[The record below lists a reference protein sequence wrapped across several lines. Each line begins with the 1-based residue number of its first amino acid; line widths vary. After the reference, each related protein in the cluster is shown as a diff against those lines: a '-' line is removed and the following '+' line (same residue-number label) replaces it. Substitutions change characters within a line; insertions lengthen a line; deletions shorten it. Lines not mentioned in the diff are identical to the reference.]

1 MPCPTGS
8 FKIISRG
15 KGQSCMA
22 SCAYYSGEKKYS
34 EYECC
39 WKYPHSSPARV
50 KQVEVMLPSNAPR
63 AYADPQTLWNAVEAA
78 ETSVN
83 AQTARSMLF
92 ALPHE
97 LTDEQNL
104 ALVRDFCQKEFVDKG
119 MVCNFFYH
127 DKGDGNPH
135 VHIMLTLRAM
145 DENGK
150 WLPKS
155 KNVYALGENGNRIRT
170 PNGSWKRVKVD
181 TVDWNERKYGE
192 IWRRD
197 WAAAQNAAL
206 KAAGRMERV
215 DMRSLER
222 QGVEDRLP
230 QKHLGLTTSALER
243 KGVSSERGDENRKI
257 ISVNKVLASLQKTVR
272 GIGAWLDELR
282 KAVSRQQIIESPDD
296 YPLSDVITAYLDMRK
311 DGRETWNRYAQEKG
325 AVHDLKDGF
334 KAVSFLSNHELYTV
348 GQLRRYI
355 AETKQVFSK
364 IKAESTAKE
373 RRIRDID
380 ALFGAIQTIRELKP
394 IQQEYESIHW
404 SGKREKFK
412 AEHGGELSRLQK
424 ALWLREKIVKSLGLA
439 SPLDKEQRMALKA
452 ERTRLEAER
461 EALLPKLEEVK
472 AELAELNCIRYWTR
486 KVVPDALPRV
496 SDGRVSIEDAME
508 AAANR
513 KELEQVEIEAAQTA
527 LRELEE
533 SKSLQ
538 SERKQTDNSIYLF
551 TPTRPR
557 PSAQR

>member
-50 KQVEVMLPSNAPR
+50 KWVEVMLPPNAPR
-63 AYADPQTLWNAVEAA
+63 AYADPQTLWNAVDAA

-92 ALPHE
+92 ALPRE

-155 KNVYALGENGNRIRT
+155 KNVYALDENGKRIRA

-192 IWRRD
+192 IWRQD

-230 QKHLGLTTSALER
+230 QKHLGPTASALEH
-243 KGVSSERGDENRKI
+243 KGISSERGDENRKI
-257 ISVNKVLASLQKTVR
+257 ISVNKMLASLQKTVR

-311 DGRETWNRYAQEKG
+311 EGRETWNRYAQEKG

-334 KAVSFLSNHELYTV
+334 KAVSFLLNHELYTA
-348 GQLRRYI
+348 GQLGRYI
-355 AETKQVFSK
+355 AETKQAFSK

-404 SGKREKFK
+404 NGKREKFK
-412 AEHGGELSRLQK
+412 AEHGDELNRLQK
-424 ALWLREKIVKSLGLA
+424 AIWLREKLVKSLGLA
-439 SPLDKEQRMALKA
+439 SPLDKEQRAALKA

-461 EALLPKLEEVK
+461 EALLPKLEEVR
-472 AELAELNCIRYWTR
+472 AELAELNRIRYWTR
-486 KVVPDALPRV
+486 KVIPDALPRV
-496 SDGRVSIEDAME
+496 SDGRVSVEDAVE
-508 AAANR
+508 TAVNR
-513 KELEQVEIEAAQTA
+513 KELEQVEDEAARMAAHQPQEQEKQKVKQQGEIA
-527 LRELEE
+527 
-533 SKSLQ
+533 SL
-538 SERKQTDNSIYLF
+538 
-551 TPTRPR
+551 
-557 PSAQR
+557 

>member
-1 MPCPTGS
+1 
-8 FKIISRG
+8 
-15 KGQSCMA
+15 MA

-39 WKYPHSSPARV
+39 WKYPHSSSSRV
-50 KQVEVMLPSNAPR
+50 KWVEVMLPPNAPK
-63 AYADPQTLWNAVEAA
+63 AYADPQTLWNAVDAA

-83 AQTARSMLF
+83 AQTARAMLF
-92 ALPHE
+92 ALPRE

-104 ALVRDFCQKEFVDKG
+104 AIVRDFCQKEFVDKG

-155 KNVYALGENGNRIRT
+155 KNVYALDENGNRIRAL
-170 PNGSWKRVKVD
+170 NGSWKRVKVD

-192 IWRRD
+192 IWRQD

-206 KAAGRMERV
+206 EAAGRMERV

-230 QKHLGLTTSALER
+230 QKHLGPTASALER

-257 ISVNKVLASLQKTVR
+257 ISVNKMLAFLQKTVR

-311 DGRETWNRYAQEKG
+311 DGRETWSRYAQEKG

-348 GQLRRYI
+348 GQLGQYI
-355 AETKQVFSK
+355 IETKQEFSK
-364 IKAESTAKE
+364 IKAEFTAKE

-394 IQQEYESIHW
+394 VQQEYESIHW
-404 SGKREKFK
+404 NGKREKFK
-412 AEHGGELSRLQK
+412 AEHGDELNRLQK
-424 ALWLREKIVKSLGLA
+424 AIWLREKLMKSLGLA
-439 SPLDKEQRMALKA
+439 SPFDKEQRTALKT
-452 ERTRLEAER
+452 ERAQLEAEC
-461 EALLPKLEEVK
+461 ETLLPKLEEVK
-472 AELAELNCIRYWTR
+472 AEMAELNRIRYWTR
-486 KVVPDALPRV
+486 KVIPDALPRV
-496 SDGRVSIEDAME
+496 ENGRVSVEDAME
-508 AAANR
+508 TAGNR
-513 KELEQVEIEAAQTA
+513 KELEQTQENMLDGIMFETNRSVKEKSV
-527 LRELEE
+527 LEN
-533 SKSLQ
+533 KNNP
-538 SERKQTDNSIYLF
+538 KQK
-551 TPTRPR
+551 
-557 PSAQR
+557 

>member
-15 KGQSCMA
+15 KGQSCMT
-22 SCAYYSGEKKYS
+22 SCAYYSGKKKYS

-50 KQVEVMLPSNAPR
+50 KWVEVMLPSNAPR
-63 AYADPQTLWNAVEAA
+63 AYADPQTLWNVVDAA

-92 ALPHE
+92 ALPRE

-155 KNVYALGENGNRIRT
+155 KNVYALDENGNRIRT
-170 PNGSWKRVKVD
+170 PNGSWKRVKVN

-192 IWRRD
+192 IWRQD
-197 WAAAQNAAL
+197 WATAQNTAL
-206 KAAGRMERV
+206 EAAGRAERV

-230 QKHLGLTTSALER
+230 QKHLGPTASALER

-257 ISVNKVLASLQKTVR
+257 ISVNKMLASLQKTVR
-272 GIGAWLDELR
+272 EIGAWLDELR

-334 KAVSFLSNHELYTV
+334 KTVSFLSNHQLYTV
-348 GQLRRYI
+348 GQLGQYI
-355 AETKQVFSK
+355 AATKQTFSK
-364 IKAESTAKE
+364 IKAESAAKE

-404 SGKREKFK
+404 NSKREKYK
-412 AEHGGELSRLQK
+412 AEHSDELSRLQK
-424 ALWLREKIVKSLGLA
+424 AIWLREKLVKSLGIA
-439 SPLDKEQRMALKA
+439 SPLGKEQRMALKA

-472 AELAELNCIRYWTR
+472 AEMAELNRIRYWTR
-486 KVVPDALPRV
+486 KVIPDALPRV
-496 SDGRVSIEDAME
+496 SDGRVSVEDAME
-508 AAANR
+508 TAVNR
-513 KELEQVEIEAAQTA
+513 KELEEIT
-527 LRELEE
+527 EE
-533 SKSLQ
+533 TEQRVTRQQ
-538 SERKQTDNSIYLF
+538 SEHGAYTAEQNHLDRRN
-551 TPTRPR
+551 
-557 PSAQR
+557 

>member
-39 WKYPHSSPARV
+39 WKYPHSSSSRV
-50 KQVEVMLPSNAPR
+50 KWVEVVLPPNAPR
-63 AYADPQTLWNAVEAA
+63 AYADPQTLWNAVDAA

-92 ALPHE
+92 ALPRE

-119 MVCNFFYH
+119 MICNFFYH

-155 KNVYALGENGNRIRT
+155 KNVYAFDENGNRIRA

-181 TVDWNERKYGE
+181 TVDWNERRYGE
-192 IWRRD
+192 IWRQD

-206 KAAGRMERV
+206 KAAGRAERV

-230 QKHLGLTTSALER
+230 QKHLGPTASALER

-257 ISVNKVLASLQKTVR
+257 ISVNKMLASLQKTVR
-272 GIGAWLDELR
+272 GIGAWLDDLQ

-311 DGRETWNRYAQEKG
+311 EGRETWNRYAQEKG

-348 GQLRRYI
+348 GQLGRYI
-355 AETKQVFSK
+355 AETKQEFFK

-404 SGKREKFK
+404 NGKREKFK
-412 AEHGGELSRLQK
+412 AEHGEELNRLQK
-424 ALWLREKIVKSLGLA
+424 AIWLREKLIKSLGLA
-439 SPLDKEQRMALKA
+439 SPLDKEQRIALKT
-452 ERTRLEAER
+452 ERAQLEAER

-472 AELAELNCIRYWTR
+472 GELAELNRIRYWTR
-486 KVVPDALPRV
+486 KVIPDALPRV
-496 SDGRVSIEDAME
+496 SDGRVSVEDAME
-508 AAANR
+508 TAGNR
-513 KELEQVEIEAAQTA
+513 KELEQTQENMLDGIMFETNRSVKEKSV
-527 LRELEE
+527 LEN
-533 SKSLQ
+533 KNNP
-538 SERKQTDNSIYLF
+538 KQK
-551 TPTRPR
+551 
-557 PSAQR
+557 

>member
-15 KGQSCMA
+15 KGQSCMT
-22 SCAYYSGEKKYS
+22 SCAYYSGKKKYS

-50 KQVEVMLPSNAPR
+50 KWVEVMLPSNAPR
-63 AYADPQTLWNAVEAA
+63 AYADPQTLWNVVDAA

-92 ALPHE
+92 ALPRE

-119 MVCNFFYH
+119 MICNFFYH

-155 KNVYALGENGNRIRT
+155 KNVYALDENGNRIRT
-170 PNGSWKRVKVD
+170 PNGSWKRVKVN

-192 IWRRD
+192 IWRQD
-197 WAAAQNAAL
+197 WATAQNTAL
-206 KAAGRMERV
+206 EAAGRAERV

-230 QKHLGLTTSALER
+230 QKHLGPTASALER

-257 ISVNKVLASLQKTVR
+257 ISVNKMLASLQKTVR
-272 GIGAWLDELR
+272 EIGAWLDELR

-334 KAVSFLSNHELYTV
+334 KTVSFLSNHQLYTV
-348 GQLRRYI
+348 GQLGQYI
-355 AETKQVFSK
+355 AATKQTFSK
-364 IKAESTAKE
+364 IKAESAAKE

-404 SGKREKFK
+404 NSKREKYK
-412 AEHGGELSRLQK
+412 AEHSDELSRLQK
-424 ALWLREKIVKSLGLA
+424 AIWLREKLVKSLGIA
-439 SPLDKEQRMALKA
+439 SPLGKEQRMALKA

-472 AELAELNCIRYWTR
+472 AEMAELNRIRYWTR
-486 KVVPDALPRV
+486 KVIPDALPRV
-496 SDGRVSIEDAME
+496 SDGRVSVEDAME
-508 AAANR
+508 TAVNR
-513 KELEQVEIEAAQTA
+513 KELEEIT
-527 LRELEE
+527 EE
-533 SKSLQ
+533 TEQRVTRQQ
-538 SERKQTDNSIYLF
+538 SEHGAYTAEQNHLDRRN
-551 TPTRPR
+551 
-557 PSAQR
+557 

>member
-39 WKYPHSSPARV
+39 WKYPHSSPTRV
-50 KQVEVMLPSNAPR
+50 KRVEVMLPSNAPR
-63 AYADPQTLWNAVEAA
+63 AYADPQTLWNAVDAA

-92 ALPHE
+92 ALPRE

-104 ALVRDFCQKEFVDKG
+104 ALVRDFCQREFVDKG

-155 KNVYALGENGNRIRT
+155 KNVYALDENGNRIRT
-170 PNGSWKRVKVD
+170 PNGSWKRVKVN
-181 TVDWNERKYGE
+181 TVDWNERRYGE
-192 IWRRD
+192 IWRQD
-197 WAAAQNAAL
+197 WATAQNAAL
-206 KAAGRMERV
+206 EAAGRMERV

-230 QKHLGLTTSALER
+230 QKHLGPTASALER

-257 ISVNKVLASLQKTVR
+257 ISVNKMLASLQKTVR
-272 GIGAWLDELR
+272 EIGAWLDELR

-348 GQLRRYI
+348 GQLGQYI
-355 AETKQVFSK
+355 TETKQVFSK

-394 IQQEYESIHW
+394 VQQEYESIHW
-404 SGKREKFK
+404 NGKREKFK
-412 AEHGGELSRLQK
+412 AEHGDELNRLQK
-424 ALWLREKIVKSLGLA
+424 AIWLREKLIKSLGIA
-439 SPLDKEQRMALKA
+439 SLLDKEQRMALKA

-486 KVVPDALPRV
+486 KVIPDALPRV
-496 SDGRVSIEDAME
+496 SDGRVSIEDAVE
-508 AAANR
+508 TAINR
-513 KELEQVEIEAAQTA
+513 KELKETTETAAQTV
-527 LRELEE
+527 LKRNREE
-533 SKSLQ
+533 SVQHVLLRSHPPEL
-538 SERKQTDNSIYLF
+538 
-551 TPTRPR
+551 
-557 PSAQR
+557 

>member
-22 SCAYYSGEKKYS
+22 SCAYYSGKKKYS

-50 KQVEVMLPSNAPR
+50 KWVEVMLPSNAPR
-63 AYADPQTLWNAVEAA
+63 AYADSQTLWNAVDAA

-92 ALPHE
+92 ALPRE

-104 ALVRDFCQKEFVDKG
+104 ALVRDFCQREFVDKG

-155 KNVYALGENGNRIRT
+155 KNVYALDENGNRIRT
-170 PNGSWKRVKVD
+170 PNGSWKRVKVN
-181 TVDWNERKYGE
+181 TVDWNERKYGK
-192 IWRRD
+192 IWRQD
-197 WAAAQNAAL
+197 WAAAQNAVL
-206 KAAGRMERV
+206 EAAGRMKRV

-230 QKHLGLTTSALER
+230 QKHLGPTASALER
-243 KGVSSERGDENRKI
+243 KGVSSERGNENRKI

-272 GIGAWLDELR
+272 EIGAWRDELR

-296 YPLSDVITAYLDMRK
+296 YPLSEVISAYLDMRK

-348 GQLRRYI
+348 GQLGQYI

-373 RRIRDID
+373 RKIRDID

-412 AEHGGELSRLQK
+412 VEHGDELNRLQK
-424 ALWLREKIVKSLGLA
+424 AIWLREKLVKSLGLA
-439 SPLDKEQRMALKA
+439 SPLDKEQRAALKA

-472 AELAELNCIRYWTR
+472 AEMAELNRIRYWTR
-486 KVVPDALPRV
+486 KVIPDALPRM
-496 SDGRVSIEDAME
+496 SDGRVLVEDAME
-508 AAANR
+508 TAGNR
-513 KELEQVEIEAAQTA
+513 KELEQNQENMLDIIT
-527 LRELEE
+527 LETNRTVKE
-533 SKSLQ
+533 KFVL
-538 SERKQTDNSIYLF
+538 EK
-551 TPTRPR
+551 
-557 PSAQR
+557 

>member
-22 SCAYYSGEKKYS
+22 SCAYYAGEKKYS

-50 KQVEVMLPSNAPR
+50 KRVEVMLPPNAPR
-63 AYADPQTLWNAVEAA
+63 AYADPQTLWNAVDAA

-92 ALPHE
+92 ALPRE

-104 ALVRDFCQKEFVDKG
+104 VLVRDFCQKEFVDKG

-155 KNVYALGENGNRIRT
+155 KNVYALDENGNRIRV
-170 PNGSWKRVKVD
+170 PNRSWKRVKVD
-181 TVDWNERKYGE
+181 TVDWNERRYGE
-192 IWRRD
+192 IWRQD

-206 KAAGRMERV
+206 EAAGRMERV

-230 QKHLGLTTSALER
+230 QKHLGPTASALER

-257 ISVNKVLASLQKTVR
+257 ISVNKMLASLQKIVC

-296 YPLSDVITAYLDMRK
+296 YPLSDVITAYLDMRR

-348 GQLRRYI
+348 GQLGRYI
-355 AETKQVFSK
+355 AETQRTFSK

-412 AEHGGELSRLQK
+412 AEHGDELNRLQK
-424 ALWLREKIVKSLGLA
+424 AIWLREKLVKSLGLA
-439 SPLDKEQRMALKA
+439 SPLDKEQRMVLKA

-461 EALLPKLEEVK
+461 EALLPKLEEVNG
-472 AELAELNCIRYWTR
+472 ELAELNRIRYWTR
-486 KVVPDALPRV
+486 KVIPDALPRV
-496 SDGRVSIEDAME
+496 SDGRVSVEDLME
-508 AAANR
+508 TAGNR
-513 KELEQVEIEAAQTA
+513 KELEQTQENMLDRIT
-527 LRELEE
+527 LESNRAVKE
-533 SKSLQ
+533 KSVL
-538 SERKQTDNSIYLF
+538 ENKNNPKQK
-551 TPTRPR
+551 
-557 PSAQR
+557 

>member
-50 KQVEVMLPSNAPR
+50 KWVEVMLPSNAPR
-63 AYADPQTLWNAVEAA
+63 AYADPQMLWNAVDAA

-92 ALPHE
+92 ALPRE

-104 ALVRDFCQKEFVDKG
+104 ALVRDFCQREFVDKG

-155 KNVYALGENGNRIRT
+155 KNVYALDENGNRIRA

-192 IWRRD
+192 IWRQD

-230 QKHLGLTTSALER
+230 QKHLGPTASALER

-257 ISVNKVLASLQKTVR
+257 ISGNKMLASLQKTVR
-272 GIGAWLDELR
+272 GIGDWLDELR

-296 YPLSDVITAYLDMRK
+296 YPLSDVITAYLDMRR

-348 GQLRRYI
+348 GQLGRYI
-355 AETKQVFSK
+355 GETKQKFSK
-364 IKAESTAKE
+364 IKAESATKE

-404 SGKREKFK
+404 NGKREKFK
-412 AEHGGELSRLQK
+412 TEHGDELSRLQK
-424 ALWLREKIVKSLGLA
+424 AIWFREKLTKSLGLA
-439 SPLDKEQRMALKA
+439 SPLDKEQRAALKT
-452 ERTRLEAER
+452 ERAQLEAER

-472 AELAELNCIRYWTR
+472 AELAELNRIRYWTR
-486 KVVPDALPRV
+486 KVIPDALPRV
-496 SDGRVSIEDAME
+496 SDGRVSIKDAME
-508 AAANR
+508 AAINR
-513 KELEQVEIEAAQTA
+513 KELVQAQENMLDRIA
-527 LRELEE
+527 FGIDKSVKEKSVLENKN
-533 SKSLQ
+533 SP
-538 SERKQTDNSIYLF
+538 KQK
-551 TPTRPR
+551 
-557 PSAQR
+557 

>member
-22 SCAYYSGEKKYS
+22 SCAYYAGEKKYS

-39 WKYPHSSPARV
+39 WKYPHSSSSRV
-50 KQVEVMLPSNAPR
+50 KWVEVMLPPNAPR
-63 AYADPQTLWNAVEAA
+63 AYADPQTLWNAVDAA

-92 ALPHE
+92 ALPRE

-127 DKGDGNPH
+127 DKDDGNPH

-155 KNVYALGENGNRIRT
+155 KNVYALDENGNRIRT
-170 PNGSWKRVKVD
+170 PNGSWKRIKVD

-192 IWRRD
+192 IWRQD
-197 WAAAQNAAL
+197 WATAQNAAL
-206 KAAGRMERV
+206 KAAGRAERV

-230 QKHLGLTTSALER
+230 QKHLGSTASALER

-257 ISVNKVLASLQKTVR
+257 ISVNKMLASLQKTVR

-348 GQLRRYI
+348 GQLGRYI
-355 AETKQVFSK
+355 AETQRTFSK

-380 ALFGAIQTIRELKP
+380 ALFGAIQTMKELKP
-394 IQQEYESIHW
+394 IQKEYESIHW
-404 SGKREKFK
+404 NGKREKFK

-424 ALWLREKIVKSLGLA
+424 ALWLREKLVKSLGLA
-439 SPLDKEQRMALKA
+439 SPLDKEQCMALKA

-461 EALLPKLEEVK
+461 ETLLPKIEEVK
-472 AELAELNCIRYWTR
+472 TELTELNRIRYWTR

-496 SDGRVSIEDAME
+496 SDGRVSVEGAME
-508 AAANR
+508 TAGNR
-513 KELEQVEIEAAQTA
+513 KELEQVINDAEKNA
-527 LRELEE
+527 LRQSDDPLQTN
-533 SKSLQ
+533 KSAPIHFLA
-538 SERKQTDNSIYLF
+538 I
-551 TPTRPR
+551 
-557 PSAQR
+557 

>member
-39 WKYPHSSPARV
+39 WKYPHSSSSRV
-50 KQVEVMLPSNAPR
+50 KWVEVMLPPNAPR
-63 AYADPQTLWNAVEAA
+63 AYADPQTLWNAVDAA

-92 ALPHE
+92 ALPRE

-155 KNVYALGENGNRIRT
+155 KNVYALDENGNRIRA
-170 PNGSWKRVKVD
+170 PNGSWKRVKVN

-192 IWRRD
+192 IWRQD
-197 WAAAQNAAL
+197 WATAQNAAL
-206 KAAGRMERV
+206 EAAGRAERV

-230 QKHLGLTTSALER
+230 QKHLGPTASALER

-272 GIGAWLDELR
+272 GIGAWLDELC

-311 DGRETWNRYAQEKG
+311 NGRETWNRYAQEKG

-334 KAVSFLSNHELYTV
+334 KAVSFLSNHEFYTV
-348 GQLRRYI
+348 GQLGRYI
-355 AETKQVFSK
+355 AETQRTFSK
-364 IKAESTAKE
+364 IKTESTAKE

-380 ALFGAIQTIRELKP
+380 ALFGTIQTIRELKP
-394 IQQEYESIHW
+394 IQQEYENIHW
-404 SGKREKFK
+404 NGKREKFK
-412 AEHGGELSRLQK
+412 AEHGDELNRLQK
-424 ALWLREKIVKSLGLA
+424 AIWLREKLVKSLGLA
-439 SPLDKEQRMALKA
+439 SHLDKEQRAALKTECA
-452 ERTRLEAER
+452 QLDAAR
-461 EALLPKLEEVK
+461 ETLLPKLEEVK
-472 AELAELNCIRYWTR
+472 AELAELNRIRYWTR
-486 KVVPDALPRV
+486 KVIPDALPRV

-508 AAANR
+508 TAVNR
-513 KELEQVEIEAAQTA
+513 KELEQIEDEATQTA
-527 LRELEE
+527 LRELKE
-533 SKSLQ
+533 SKPPQ
-538 SERKQTDNSIYLF
+538 SERKQTDKLI
-551 TPTRPR
+551 
-557 PSAQR
+557 

>member
-39 WKYPHSSPARV
+39 WKYPHSSSSRV
-50 KQVEVMLPSNAPR
+50 KWVEVMLPSNAPR
-63 AYADPQTLWNAVEAA
+63 AYADPQTLWNAVDAA

-92 ALPHE
+92 ALPRE

-155 KNVYALGENGNRIRT
+155 KNVYALDENGNRIRA
-170 PNGSWKRVKVD
+170 PNGSWKRVKVN
-181 TVDWNERKYGE
+181 TVDWNERRYGE
-192 IWRRD
+192 IWRQD
-197 WAAAQNAAL
+197 WAAAQNAVL
-206 KAAGRMERV
+206 EAAGRMERV

-230 QKHLGLTTSALER
+230 QKHLGSTASALER

-257 ISVNKVLASLQKTVR
+257 ISVNKMLASLQKIVR

-348 GQLRRYI
+348 GQLGRYI

-380 ALFGAIQTIRELKP
+380 ALFGAIQTMKELKP

-412 AEHGGELSRLQK
+412 VEHGDELNRLQK
-424 ALWLREKIVKSLGLA
+424 AIWLREKLVKSLGLA
-439 SPLDKEQRMALKA
+439 SPLDKEQRAALKT
-452 ERTRLEAER
+452 ERAQLEAER

-472 AELAELNCIRYWTR
+472 AELAELNRIRYWTR
-486 KVVPDALPRV
+486 KVIPDALPRV
-496 SDGRVSIEDAME
+496 SDGRVSIKDAME
-508 AAANR
+508 AAINR
-513 KELEQVEIEAAQTA
+513 KELVQAQENMLDRIA
-527 LRELEE
+527 FGIDKSVKEKSVLENKN
-533 SKSLQ
+533 SP
-538 SERKQTDNSIYLF
+538 KQK
-551 TPTRPR
+551 
-557 PSAQR
+557 

>member
-39 WKYPHSSPARV
+39 WKYPHSSSSRV

-63 AYADPQTLWNAVEAA
+63 AYADPQTLWNAVDAA

-92 ALPHE
+92 ALPRE

-119 MVCNFFYH
+119 MICNFFYH

-155 KNVYALGENGNRIRT
+155 KNVYALDENGNRIRA
-170 PNGSWKRVKVD
+170 PNGSWKRVKVN

-192 IWRRD
+192 IWRQD

-206 KAAGRMERV
+206 EAAGRAERV

-230 QKHLGLTTSALER
+230 QKHLGPTASALER

-257 ISVNKVLASLQKTVR
+257 ISVNKMLASLQKTVR

-334 KAVSFLSNHELYTV
+334 KAVSFLSNHELYTA
-348 GQLRRYI
+348 GQLGQYI
-355 AETKQVFSK
+355 AEIQRTFSK
-364 IKAESTAKE
+364 IKAEFTAKE

-394 IQQEYESIHW
+394 VQQEYEGIHW
-404 SGKREKFK
+404 NGKREKFK
-412 AEHGGELSRLQK
+412 AEHGDELSRLQK
-424 ALWLREKIVKSLGLA
+424 AIWLREKIMKSLGLA
-439 SPLDKEQRMALKA
+439 STLDRERRIALKA
-452 ERTRLEAER
+452 EHTRLEAER
-461 EALLPKLEEVK
+461 EALRPKLEEIK
-472 AELAELNCIRYWTR
+472 SELAELNRIRYWTR
-486 KVVPDALPRV
+486 KVIPDALPRV
-496 SDGRVSIEDAME
+496 SDGRVSVEDAME
-508 AAANR
+508 AAGTR
-513 KELEQVEIEAAQTA
+513 KELEQTQENMLDGIMFETNRSLKEKSV
-527 LRELEE
+527 LEN
-533 SKSLQ
+533 KNNP
-538 SERKQTDNSIYLF
+538 KQK
-551 TPTRPR
+551 
-557 PSAQR
+557 

>member
-50 KQVEVMLPSNAPR
+50 KWVEVMLPPNAPR
-63 AYADPQTLWNAVEAA
+63 AYADPQTLWNAVDAA

-92 ALPHE
+92 ALPRE

-155 KNVYALGENGNRIRT
+155 KNVYALDENGNRSRA

-192 IWRRD
+192 IWRQD

-206 KAAGRMERV
+206 EAAGRMERV

-230 QKHLGLTTSALER
+230 QKHLGPTASALEH
-243 KGVSSERGDENRKI
+243 KGISSERGDENRKI
-257 ISVNKVLASLQKTVR
+257 ISVNKMLASLQKIVR

-325 AVHDLKDGF
+325 AVHDLK
-334 KAVSFLSNHELYTV
+334 
-348 GQLRRYI
+348 
-355 AETKQVFSK
+355 
-364 IKAESTAKE
+364 
-373 RRIRDID
+373 
-380 ALFGAIQTIRELKP
+380 
-394 IQQEYESIHW
+394 
-404 SGKREKFK
+404 
-412 AEHGGELSRLQK
+412 
-424 ALWLREKIVKSLGLA
+424 
-439 SPLDKEQRMALKA
+439 
-452 ERTRLEAER
+452 AER

-472 AELAELNCIRYWTR
+472 DEMAELNRIRCWTR
-486 KVVPDALPRV
+486 KVIPDALPRI
-496 SDGRVSIEDAME
+496 SDGRVSVEDAME
-508 AAANR
+508 TAVNR
-513 KELEQVEIEAAQTA
+513 KELEQVINDAEKNA
-527 LRELEE
+527 LRQ
-533 SKSLQ
+533 SDDPLQ
-538 SERKQTDNSIYLF
+538 TNQ
-551 TPTRPR
+551 
-557 PSAQR
+557 SAPIHFLAI